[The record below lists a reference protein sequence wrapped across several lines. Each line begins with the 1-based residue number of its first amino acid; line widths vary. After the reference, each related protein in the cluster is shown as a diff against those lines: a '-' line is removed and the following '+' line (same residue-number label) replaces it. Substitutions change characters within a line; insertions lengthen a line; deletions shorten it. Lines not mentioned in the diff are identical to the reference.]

1 MTYDVMGGAPRAIDF
16 GATGVE
22 EVLQNVAMILTTP
35 IFSVPL
41 DRDFGVDFSLLDN
54 PIPMAEAKLTSQ
66 IFQAIRAYEP
76 RAMVHEISFLHS
88 APDVMDGKMAPKVTL
103 EVDLQA

>member
-1 MTYDVMGGAPRAIDF
+1 MTYDVTGAPRAIDF
-16 GATGVE
+16 GATGVD

-41 DRDFGVDFSLLDN
+41 DRDFGMDFSLLDN
-54 PIPMAEAKLTSQ
+54 PIPMAQAKLTTQ

-76 RAMVHEISFLHS
+76 RTIVREISFLEDTLE
-88 APDVMDGKMAPKVTL
+88 AMDGKMIPKVTV
-103 EVDLQA
+103 EVVL